1 MRRVACIVPIA
12 LLASMLAAVAADA
25 PVMPRFQDY
34 YFAFLRKGPQWSGA
48 KTPRGDSIQAGHL
61 ANIKR
66 MHEAGLLVAAGPFER
81 GQDRRGVF
89 VFRADSI
96 DAIRRLVAQDPAVEA
111 GQLQMDL
118 YRWTAPAGIGELYT
132 QRSKQPGFRDSM
144 YSLQLAVLRCGPE
157 FEGFSDEATMKDV
170 TAHGTRLM
178 GLFNAGSVATGGQ
191 FHPGSGP
198 DTTLVGVLV
207 FRGDTTATRALVR
220 DDPAVIGK
228 RFSVEWEKWWIAWGT
243 LPGDTL

>member
-1 MRRVACIVPIA
+1 MRLLPRFVLVTVLTGVIA
-12 LLASMLAAVAADA
+12 AFAADA

-34 YFAFLRKGPQWSGA
+34 YFAFLRKGPKWTGV
-48 KTPRGDSIQAGHL
+48 KTPRSDSIQAGHL
-61 ANIKR
+61 ANIGR

-89 VFRADSI
+89 IFRADSI
-96 DAIRRLVAQDPAVEA
+96 DAIRRMVAQDPAVEA

-118 YRWTAPAGIGELYT
+118 YRWTAPPGIGELYAT
-132 QRSKQPGFRDSM
+132 RSKEPGHRDSM
-144 YSLQLAVLRCGPE
+144 YALQLAVIRYGPE
-157 FEGFSDEATMKDV
+157 FKGFSDEATMKDLG
-170 TAHGTRLM
+170 AHGARLM
-178 GLFNAGSVATGGQ
+178 ELFKAGTVATGGQ

-220 DDPAVIGK
+220 DDPAVGK